1 MEWRAEMESRLRNTQ
16 FVKRALLL
24 AGLVLIIVYFSQVMK
39 AAKAV
44 YGICLPLI
52 LGFVIAY
59 VVNILMRFLERHYF
73 PRCQTAHGL
82 QNKEAGLSAPLLC
95 FDSA

>member
-1 MEWRAEMESRLRNTQ
+1 MESRLRNTQ

-24 AGLVLIIVYFSQVMK
+24 AGLVLLIVYFSQVLQ

-44 YGICLPLI
+44 YGIAFPLI

-59 VVNILMRFLERHYF
+59 VVNILMRLLERYYF
-73 PRCQTAHGL
+73 PTAKHPWIIKTSYL
-82 QNKEAGLSAPLLC
+82 AP
-95 FDSA
+95 